1 MAKTFL
7 RSGNLDAVLAL
18 GENGQPV
25 YASALQI
32 RETLRLRRQ
41 SALTDCLAIPQANDR
56 GDRLDWY
63 APFSGRVKSWLGAS
77 DHERRAALQHLTACQ
92 QDMQDLSTRAR
103 AAENPS
109 MRLFGALLSKTLQF
123 PDQQYV
129 YLVDGKPVITFW
141 GFVDAQARSRDDAL
155 ACLRDTLEE
164 NLPVALVEPP
174 PAVLPAAPVVAEPE
188 ILAPPPV
195 PEPEILPEPEP
206 QPAAPVDAQPV
217 APLPARRRFRVW
229 YLLPPVAI
237 AAAVMMA
244 VLLHRQPSESTPVAT
259 AKPAA
264 TPATVPAPATPAVTA
279 SQPPVAAAPTEA
291 ASAPAVTTPA
301 TLTPPAVTAT
311 AEARPDTQPQSA
323 ASTTETPPAA
333 ASATLASEATPTVPA
348 KPDDLIVTP
357 DAVRDGQVQVIDG
370 RWRVT
375 INQMPTPTG
384 KPPVMRFQFKNGK
397 GSVQVTQ
404 GNTSCKADVSA
415 AMTSAGNLVIE
426 SRYTAKCQNN
436 SRYRMPLLVC
446 HASIGAAQC
455 EAQFAEDRVFPMTI
469 KRESK

>member
-1 MAKTFL
+1 VAKTFL

-41 SALTDCLAIPQANDR
+41 GALADCLAIPQANER

-77 DHERRAALQHLTACQ
+77 DHERRAALQQLTACQ

-164 NLPVALVEPP
+164 NLPVALAEPLP
-174 PAVLPAAPVVAEPE
+174 ELPAAPVAAEPVIVAEPE
-188 ILAPPPV
+188 PA
-195 PEPEILPEPEP
+195 PEPEEEPLPVAAAAEPEP
-206 QPAAPVDAQPV
+206 VAPVA
-217 APLPARRRFRVW
+217 ARRRFRVW

-237 AAAVMMA
+237 AAAVTVA
-244 VLLHRQPSESTPVAT
+244 VLLHRPEPVAMPVASTKPAAAPATVSAPAAVSTPTPAAATPVAT
-259 AKPAA
+259 PSA
-264 TPATVPAPATPAVTA
+264 T
-279 SQPPVAAAPTEA
+279 
-291 ASAPAVTTPA
+291 
-301 TLTPPAVTAT
+301 TLAETAT
-311 AEARPDTQPQSA
+311 AEKQPDSQPQKPASAGTTEASPA
-323 ASTTETPPAA
+323 AS
-333 ASATLASEATPTVPA
+333 SATLASVVTPPVPA

-357 DAVRDGQVQVIDG
+357 DAVREGQVQVIDG

-375 INQMPTPTG
+375 IDQMPTPTG

-397 GSVQVTQ
+397 GSVQVAQ

-446 HASIGAAQC
+446 HASMGAAVC
-455 EAQFAEDRVFPMTI
+455 EAQYAEDRVFPMTI

>member
-41 SALTDCLAIPQANDR
+41 SALADCLAIPQANER

-77 DHERRAALQHLTACQ
+77 DHERRAALQQLTACQ

-164 NLPVALVEPP
+164 NLPVALVEPLP
-174 PAVLPAAPVVAEPE
+174 VLPAAPVIAEPVMIAE
-188 ILAPPPV
+188 
-195 PEPEILPEPEP
+195 PEPEP
-206 QPAAPVDAQPV
+206 EPVAEPLPVAATVEAQPATPV
-217 APLPARRRFRVW
+217 AARRRFRVW

-237 AAAVMMA
+237 AAAVTVA
-244 VLLHRQPSESTPVAT
+244 VLLHRSEPVKTPVAT
-259 AKPAA
+259 GKPASVPATVSIPAPAA
-264 TPATVPAPATPAVTA
+264 TPAPVAATPSVTPSAEQAAPEKLPESQPQKPANTTTDTAPAT
-279 SQPPVAAAPTEA
+279 S
-291 ASAPAVTTPA
+291 
-301 TLTPPAVTAT
+301 
-311 AEARPDTQPQSA
+311 
-323 ASTTETPPAA
+323 
-333 ASATLASEATPTVPA
+333 SATLATTVTAPVPA

-357 DAVRDGQVQVIDG
+357 DAVRDGQVRVIDG

-375 INQMPTPTG
+375 IDQMPTPTG

-397 GSVQVTQ
+397 GSVQIAQ
-404 GNTSCKADVSA
+404 GNTTCKADVSA

-426 SRYTAKCQNN
+426 SRYTAKCQNS

-446 HASIGAAQC
+446 HASIGAAVC
-455 EAQFAEDRVFPMTI
+455 EAQYADDRVFPMTI

>member
-41 SALTDCLAIPQANDR
+41 SALADCLAIPQANER

-77 DHERRAALQHLTACQ
+77 DHERRAALQQLTACQ

-164 NLPVALVEPP
+164 NLPVALVEPLP
-174 PAVLPAAPVVAEPE
+174 ELPAAPVIAEPVMIAE
-188 ILAPPPV
+188 
-195 PEPEILPEPEP
+195 PEPEP
-206 QPAAPVDAQPV
+206 EPESVAEPLPVAAPVEAQPATPV
-217 APLPARRRFRVW
+217 AARRRFRVW

-237 AAAVMMA
+237 AAAVTVA
-244 VLLHRQPSESTPVAT
+244 VLLHRSEPVKTPVAT
-259 AKPAA
+259 AKPASA
-264 TPATVPAPATPAVTA
+264 PATVPTP
-279 SQPPVAAAPTEA
+279 
-291 ASAPAVTTPA
+291 APAVTPAPVAATPSV
-301 TLTPPAVTAT
+301 TPPAEQA
-311 AEARPDTQPQSA
+311 APEKLPESQPQKPA
-323 ASTTETPPAA
+323 NTTTDTAPAD
-333 ASATLASEATPTVPA
+333 ASATLATTVTAPVPA

-357 DAVRDGQVQVIDG
+357 DAVRDGQVRVIDG

-375 INQMPTPTG
+375 IDQMPTPTG

-397 GSVQVTQ
+397 GSVQIAQ
-404 GNTSCKADVSA
+404 GNTTCKADVSA

-446 HASIGAAQC
+446 HASIGAAVC
-455 EAQFAEDRVFPMTI
+455 EAQYADDRVFPMTI

>member
-41 SALTDCLAIPQANDR
+41 GALADCLAIPQANER

-77 DHERRAALQHLTACQ
+77 DHERRAALQQLTACQ

-164 NLPVALVEPP
+164 NLPVALAEPLP
-174 PAVLPAAPVVAEPE
+174 ELPAAPVAAEPVIVAEPE
-188 ILAPPPV
+188 PA
-195 PEPEILPEPEP
+195 PEPEEEPLPVAAAAEPEP
-206 QPAAPVDAQPV
+206 VAPVA
-217 APLPARRRFRVW
+217 ARRRFRVW

-237 AAAVMMA
+237 AAAVTVA
-244 VLLHRQPSESTPVAT
+244 VLLHRPEPVATPVASTKPAAAPATVSAPAAVSTPTPAAATPVAT
-259 AKPAA
+259 PSATIPA
-264 TPATVPAPATPAVTA
+264 
-279 SQPPVAAAPTEA
+279 E
-291 ASAPAVTTPA
+291 
-301 TLTPPAVTAT
+301 TAT
-311 AEARPDTQPQSA
+311 AEKQPESQPQKPASAGTTEASPA
-323 ASTTETPPAA
+323 AS
-333 ASATLASEATPTVPA
+333 SATLASVVTPPVPA

-357 DAVRDGQVQVIDG
+357 DAVREGQVQVIDG

-375 INQMPTPTG
+375 IDQMPTPTG

-397 GSVQVTQ
+397 GSVQVAQ

-446 HASIGAAQC
+446 HASMGAAVC
-455 EAQFAEDRVFPMTI
+455 EAQYAEDRVFPMTI

>member
-41 SALTDCLAIPQANDR
+41 SALADCLAIPQANER

-77 DHERRAALQHLTACQ
+77 DHERRAALQQLTACQ

-164 NLPVALVEPP
+164 NLPVALVEPLP
-174 PAVLPAAPVVAEPE
+174 ELPAAPVIAEPVMIAE
-188 ILAPPPV
+188 
-195 PEPEILPEPEP
+195 PEPEP
-206 QPAAPVDAQPV
+206 EPEAVTEPLPVVAPAEPQPV
-217 APLPARRRFRVW
+217 APVAARRRFRVW
-229 YLLPPVAI
+229 TLLLPVAI
-237 AAAVMMA
+237 AAAVMVA
-244 VLLHRQPSESTPVAT
+244 VLLHRSEPVKTPVTTAKTVSAPATVSTPA
-259 AKPAA
+259 PAA
-264 TPATVPAPATPAVTA
+264 TPA
-279 SQPPVAAAPTEA
+279 PVAA
-291 ASAPAVTTPA
+291 TPSV
-301 TLTPPAVTAT
+301 TPPAEQA
-311 AEARPDTQPQSA
+311 APEKLPESQPQKP
-323 ASTTETPPAA
+323 TTTNTDTAPAD
-333 ASATLASEATPTVPA
+333 ASATLATTVTAPVPA

-357 DAVRDGQVQVIDG
+357 DAVRDGQVRVIDG

-375 INQMPTPTG
+375 IDQMPTPTG

-397 GSVQVTQ
+397 GSVQIAQ
-404 GNTSCKADVSA
+404 GNTTCKADVSA

-446 HASIGAAQC
+446 HASIGAAVC
-455 EAQFAEDRVFPMTI
+455 EAQYADDRVFPMTI